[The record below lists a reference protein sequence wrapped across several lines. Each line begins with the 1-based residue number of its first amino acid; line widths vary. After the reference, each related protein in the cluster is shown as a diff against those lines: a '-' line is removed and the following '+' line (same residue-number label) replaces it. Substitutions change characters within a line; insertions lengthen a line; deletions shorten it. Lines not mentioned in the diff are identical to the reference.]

1 METTITVN
9 LDEAVVQLMNDYA
22 IQNNTTLSEIINNYA
37 LSLKKPDHEYHK
49 WLNSL
54 EQEIREMIGVV
65 SVEDKYRNMDTKEL
79 ISLLRN
85 EANLE
90 ENLYV

>member
-1 METTITVN
+1 MQTKLEMYIDTNVLYKLENVAKETNKTVS
-9 LDEAVVQLMNDYA
+9 DYV
-22 IQNNTTLSEIINNYA
+22 IELINKKVKQN
-37 LSLKKPDHEYHK
+37 EYQK
-49 WLNSL
+49 WFNSL
-54 EQEIREMIGVV
+54 EPEIREMIGVV

-90 ENLYV
+90 KNFH